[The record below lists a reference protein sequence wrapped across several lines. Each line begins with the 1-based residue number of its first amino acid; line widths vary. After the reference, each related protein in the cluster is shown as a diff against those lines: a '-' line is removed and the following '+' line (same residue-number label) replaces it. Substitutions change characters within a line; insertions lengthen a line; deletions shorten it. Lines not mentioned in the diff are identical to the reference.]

1 MENQKA
7 LKKVSDKDLRKVFLH
22 SLAIMC
28 SWNYER
34 QMHMGFMYGM
44 APVLDKLYADDEE
57 RKKEAYQR
65 HMEFFNCTPQLT
77 PFIMGLAA
85 SMEEQNANSEE
96 GEFQTESISMIKTS
110 LMGPFA
116 GIGDSFFQGTIR
128 IITFGI
134 GLSFA
139 QQGSILGPILAVLLF
154 AIPSLLFAYNATFFG
169 YRSGNKYLAKL
180 YQEGLMDRVMHFAS
194 IVGLAVVG
202 GMVASMVSITTPLT
216 FSTGGTNLVIQ
227 DMLDSII
234 PKMLPFV
241 FTLGIYNL
249 VQKKVNTNVLLIG
262 IVLFGMVMGA
272 LGILST
278 ERYTS
283 LKYHRALWHTPEK
296 ISRLPACIVN
306 SRSGKHYTV
315 LEVLFI
321 MRTYLHDDLD
331 DMVTYAGIPLICR
344 GDLRMSSRS
353 EKKG

>member
-180 YQEGLMDRVMHFAS
+180 YQEGLMDRVMHFA
-194 IVGLAVVG
+194 A
-202 GMVASMVSITTPLT
+202 
-216 FSTGGTNLVIQ
+216 
-227 DMLDSII
+227 
-234 PKMLPFV
+234 
-241 FTLGIYNL
+241 Y
-249 VQKKVNTNVLLIG
+249 LL
-262 IVLFGMVMGA
+262 
-272 LGILST
+272 
-278 ERYTS
+278 
-283 LKYHRALWHTPEK
+283 HRWYE
-296 ISRLPACIVN
+296 
-306 SRSGKHYTV
+306 SGHPG
-315 LEVLFI
+315 
-321 MRTYLHDDLD
+321 
-331 DMVTYAGIPLICR
+331 YAGFHHPEDASVRIYAGHLQ
-344 GDLRMSSRS
+344 SRS
-353 EKKG
+353 EEGQYQRPADRHRPLRHGHGCTGHSSERDCRCPA

>member
-202 GMVASMVSITTPLT
+202 GMVASMVSVTTPLT

-227 DMLDSII
+227 DMLDQIFPNLLPLFLTFVCYKLVKKNVKPI
-234 PKMLPFV
+234 WIMLGMMV
-241 FTLGIYNL
+241 VGVLG
-249 VQKKVNTNVLLIG
+249 KVIG
-262 IVLFGMVMGA
+262 IF
-272 LGILST
+272 
-278 ERYTS
+278 
-283 LKYHRALWHTPEK
+283 
-296 ISRLPACIVN
+296 
-306 SRSGKHYTV
+306 
-315 LEVLFI
+315 
-321 MRTYLHDDLD
+321 
-331 DMVTYAGIPLICR
+331 
-344 GDLRMSSRS
+344 
-353 EKKG
+353 

>member
-139 QQGSILGPILAVLLF
+139 QQGASWDRFSQYCCSRFRHCCLPTMQ
-154 AIPSLLFAYNATFFG
+154 PSSATG
-169 YRSGNKYLAKL
+169 
-180 YQEGLMDRVMHFAS
+180 Q
-194 IVGLAVVG
+194 
-202 GMVASMVSITTPLT
+202 
-216 FSTGGTNLVIQ
+216 VI
-227 DMLDSII
+227 
-234 PKMLPFV
+234 
-241 FTLGIYNL
+241 
-249 VQKKVNTNVLLIG
+249 NT
-262 IVLFGMVMGA
+262 
-272 LGILST
+272 
-278 ERYTS
+278 
-283 LKYHRALWHTPEK
+283 
-296 ISRLPACIVN
+296 
-306 SRSGKHYTV
+306 SRSCTRK
-315 LEVLFI
+315 
-321 MRTYLHDDLD
+321 DLWI
-331 DMVTYAGIPLICR
+331 A
-344 GDLRMSSRS
+344 
-353 EKKG
+353 